1 MGENCWDLAISMFR
15 VDWVM
20 PSSVLGLL
28 NSWPRLSKRASGS
41 IWRSLPHCIMW
52 SLWRERNAKS
62 FEGCEKNIH
71 DSKKFFLYTLMEWA
85 VALGVISCY
94 SLLDFIELCSFTL

>member
-20 PSSVLGLL
+20 PSSVMGLL
-28 NSWPRLSKRASGS
+28 TCWPRLSKRASVS
-41 IWRSLPHCIMW
+41 IWHMLPHCIMW
-52 SLWRERNAKS
+52 SLWQVRNAQS